1 VIPMIALSSFQ
12 SPSVEI
18 DIHSDLSGV
27 DKKKIDLATRRAS
40 YLVLVYNIREKLP
53 EICDKLSQVYDEN
66 DSQIISLGVQTR
78 KKRHLA
84 LKIEKNSF
92 QIVSKLKGDCNIIL
106 NNDSWSDVQ

>member
-1 VIPMIALSSFQ
+1 MIALSSFQ

-18 DIHSDLSGV
+18 GIHSDLSGV
-27 DKKKIDLATRRAS
+27 DKKKLDLASKRAS
-40 YLVLVYNIREKLP
+40 YLVLVYNIQEKLP
-53 EICDKLSQVYDEN
+53 EICDNLNQIYDEN

-92 QIVSKLKGDCNIIL
+92 QIVSRVKGDCNIL
-106 NNDSWSDVQ
+106 LSDDSWSDIK